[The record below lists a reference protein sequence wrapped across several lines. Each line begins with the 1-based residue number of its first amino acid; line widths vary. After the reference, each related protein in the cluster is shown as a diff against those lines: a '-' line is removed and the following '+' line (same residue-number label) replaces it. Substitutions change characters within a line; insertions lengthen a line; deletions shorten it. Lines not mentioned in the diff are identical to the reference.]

1 MKKAQ
6 QGDRVRIH
14 FTGTLEDG
22 TVFDSTEQECDCEDC
37 GCDEG
42 PFEMVIGEGELL
54 PELEEALVGLAPGE
68 EKTVQIAADDAYGPY
83 DDELVLVVG
92 RGDFPADITPE
103 VGQTLEVTDEE
114 GDAYP
119 VTVVEVEGEEVTLDA
134 NHPLAGE
141 DLTFAI
147 RLLEI
152 L

>member
-1 MKKAQ
+1 MKTAQ

-22 TVFDSTEQECDCEDC
+22 TVFDSTEQECDSEDC
-37 GCDEG
+37 GCEEG
-42 PFEMVIGEGELL
+42 PFELVLGEGEFL

-68 EKTVQIAADDAYGPY
+68 EKTVKIAADEAYGPY
-83 DDELVLVVG
+83 DEELLLVVG
-92 RGDFPADITPE
+92 RGEFPPDFTPE
-103 VGQTLEVTDEE
+103 VGQTLEITDEE
-114 GDAYP
+114 GESYP
-119 VTVVEVEGEEVTLDA
+119 VTVVEVADEEVTLDA

-141 DLTFAI
+141 DLTFDL